1 MIFQQILKIMF
12 IELEEQEEQSKFN
25 NNILFDYECIFYLLI
40 DWWYL
45 NSLYYLFFLYV
56 YFRTTGTS
64 YTYFTFENYKSSKA
78 LIKILEEA
86 NQEIPPKLLEFA
98 RALGNYY

>member
-1 MIFQQILKIMF
+1 
-12 IELEEQEEQSKFN
+12 
-25 NNILFDYECIFYLLI
+25 
-40 DWWYL
+40 
-45 NSLYYLFFLYV
+45 V